1 MEKVKYSLTH
11 AKHASAL
18 CLAPGL
24 FRALRRGD
32 RKRTKL
38 AVTYDYRDDCTI
50 EISGPEPLGAD
61 DLRVL
66 QGLIALA
73 GLSGRTLG
81 AEPIT
86 AEGRELRESLLL
98 TGLAV
103 TKMSMMVDC
112 SYWELAREIG
122 LGKGGSQIDSVKRC
136 IERLWKVSIIV
147 DERGCRHGYRLLSQY
162 AAEAGAGRLFVAL
175 NPLIANSILGVSQ
188 HVRISLMEIRRLK
201 GEGTRLLHQRL
212 CAWINPG
219 RRREVAMD
227 TLCRYLWPDAVSASS
242 ARKRRERVRAA
253 LAELEAIDWSVEE
266 YAKGRY
272 RIGRPKV

>member
-1 MEKVKYSLTH
+1 MEKAKYSLTH
-11 AKHASAL
+11 VKHASAL

-24 FRALRRGD
+24 FRALCRGE

-38 AVTYDYRDDCTI
+38 AVTYNYRADCTL

-73 GLSGRTLG
+73 GFSGRTLG
-81 AEPIT
+81 EEPKT
-86 AEGRELRESLLL
+86 VEGRLLREYLQL

-103 TKMSMMVDC
+103 TRESMMVEC
-112 SYWELAREIG
+112 SYRQLAREIG
-122 LGKGGSQIDSVKRC
+122 LTEGGSQFERVKHC

-147 DERGCRHGYRLLSQY
+147 DDGGFRQGYRLLSQY
-162 AAEAGAGRLFVAL
+162 VAEAGGGQLFVAL
-175 NPLIANSILGVSQ
+175 NPLITNAILGDSQ
-188 HVRISLMEIRRLK
+188 HVRISLVEARLIK
-201 GEGTRLLHQRL
+201 GENARLLHQRL

-219 RRREVAMD
+219 RRREVTMD
-227 TLCRYLWPDAVSASS
+227 TLCGYLWREAVSTSS